1 MWMRVEETTV
11 KRRKFKQ
18 MLRSLPPYPWSFPKA
33 LAVLLVPK
41 MKDRRYWYLPEYCH
55 WFRRL
60 GDTAIWKFLNEIAR
74 SLCFIALQW
83 NPLKGTDHAST
94 LFSVSILVLHKQ
106 SRTTREWGSLQVVEI
121 KYIGKE
127 KEPDRTNPV
136 LGNRELLE
144 N

>member
-1 MWMRVEETTV
+1 MRVEETTV

-94 LFSVSILVLHKQ
+94 VFSVSILSAPQTVKDHQ
-106 SRTTREWGSLQVVEI
+106 RVREPPGSRD